1 MAENTKKS
9 GRTSCK
15 HCGQLLG
22 FEVTESWR
30 KTMKVKCP
38 VCGEVNWVMLDS
50 SDNCLFRLVE
60 YEQSGMAPIQIA
72 AMSVLYHEAKKFP
85 ELREF
90 IDKWEEKL
98 NGVMAE
104 KKN

>member
-1 MAENTKKS
+1 MTGHTKKP

-30 KTMKVKCP
+30 KTKKVKCP

-50 SDNCLFRLVE
+50 TDNCLFRLVE
-60 YEQSGMAPIQIA
+60 YEQSGLAPVQIA

-85 ELREF
+85 ELEKF

-98 NGVMAE
+98 NGVVA
-104 KKN
+104 KKEN

>member
-1 MAENTKKS
+1 MTEHTKKP

-22 FEVTESWR
+22 FEVTEPWR
-30 KTMKVKCP
+30 KTKKVKCP

-50 SDNCLFRLVE
+50 TDNCLFRLVE
-60 YEQSGMAPIQIA
+60 YEQSGMAPVQIA

-85 ELREF
+85 ELKEF

-104 KKN
+104 KEN

>member
-1 MAENTKKS
+1 MTEHIKKP
-9 GRTSCK
+9 GKTYCK

-22 FEVTESWR
+22 FEAGDSWR
-30 KTMKVKCP
+30 KTKKVKCP

-50 SDNCLFRLVE
+50 TDNCLFRLVE
-60 YEQSGMAPIQIA
+60 YEQSGLAPVQIA

-85 ELREF
+85 ELEEF

-98 NGVMAE
+98 NGVMA
-104 KKN
+104 KKEN